1 MTDNAVHL
9 AGIEHELMLFSRY
22 HLRPQ
27 HYAGTVL
34 ERSAYVLMSRLE
46 LVDPMTLKELS
57 TALRLD
63 ASTIHRQVGVLL
75 NRGLVAYAAV
85 APGEVARR
93 ISPTAEGLAE
103 LAATRT
109 TFVAGL
115 GLVVENWP
123 AAKRGQFLDL
133 LLEFNQDV
141 ERLEGAPWP
150 RATDTTR
157 SN

>member
-1 MTDNAVHL
+1 MQDADAHL
-9 AGIEHELMLFSRY
+9 AGIEHEIMLFSRY

-27 HYAGTVL
+27 HNAGEVL

-75 NRGLVAYAAV
+75 RRGLVAYAAV

-93 ISPTAEGLAE
+93 ITPTEEGLAE
-103 LAATRT
+103 LAATRSI
-109 TFVAGL
+109 FESGL
-115 GLVVENWP
+115 GRVVEHWP
-123 AAKRGQFLDL
+123 AAKRGQFLEL
-133 LLEFNQDV
+133 LLDFNKDV

-150 RATDTTR
+150 RRPAVDP
-157 SN
+157 N